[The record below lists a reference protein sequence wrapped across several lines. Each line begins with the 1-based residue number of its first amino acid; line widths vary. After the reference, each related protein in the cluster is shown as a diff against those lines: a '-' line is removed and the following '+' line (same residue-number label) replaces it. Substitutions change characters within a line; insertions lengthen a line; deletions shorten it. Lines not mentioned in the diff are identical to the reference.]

1 MTDNSSALT
10 SDALQKNFVL
20 QLASMFEGDFSID
33 WLVEIT
39 GLKASTI
46 ISILEENTAHG
57 PIRNVK
63 PAVYAFELDSRQQWI
78 NQLGEGQRERFHRNI
93 ASILIREMPE
103 EDAKPLLISKHLM
116 ALQNDAQDCEWIIRA
131 GAIYA
136 KRLYKDQAVMCFKH
150 VVDALRSQQGENVDR
165 LFIQAALGLSNCDL
179 GKSDPQHFIKI
190 FEEAKER
197 AKRIRKKNVLYLL
210 DMHIAI
216 YERLSA
222 EEAKSFQRFKAAFA
236 KVEASGD
243 PELIAQSTVFRI
255 YFTFWQGLFRDVID
269 MYERSVPDVQRV
281 PIGSFPTLAAMLV
294 GHCYTMVG
302 QMTHGLGML
311 DTLRNYCLE
320 HGDKYL
326 AAYASSTIAMAML
339 SIERIE
345 DALSYL
351 KIALKEA
358 DESNNLRIKAQVVLL
373 LAVVFAHKKNSKEFL
388 KFFER
393 YTKLSYD
400 LRGNLHLNKLLLE
413 ILWHA
418 ETMHVQLDTGWDL
431 KKEIDH
437 LHGLSNVFLNGIAF
451 RYQALYDSG
460 HNAPHLSIIQA
471 FQKSLKLLE
480 HTGHVTEIIK
490 TQMAL
495 ARFYL
500 GIGKE
505 KKAKT
510 ILEHAGGNVPPAY
523 QGLIPDDLRPLLE
536 KEEQGNLILEELFG
550 LSERLTEK
558 SEKNRLLQQII
569 TAANRITGAERGA
582 LLLIQEGTGRLNFK
596 LRASKNITWEQINSP
611 AFEGSLKLIEKVIQ
625 NEKGF
630 ISEPEPAENGVTFS
644 QDSIRS
650 RFCIPVIQQSRV
662 TGVLYHDNRLLGNI
676 FKPSDLKIL
685 SFLSILIGL
694 ELDREEAWEQVEKNI
709 QREKLETI
717 YQAPKDNECAKIEG
731 LIGKSPAFL
740 ETLSKVAKVAPS
752 DTAVLITG
760 ETGVGKNVI
769 ASAIHR
775 LSPRCDK
782 PFVIVQC
789 SSLSESLITSE
800 LFGHEKGA
808 FTGAV
813 TRSIGRFEL
822 ANGGTIFLDEIGDLS
837 LDIQA
842 RLLRV
847 LQSKEFERVGGGKE
861 ILTSDFR
868 LIAATNKNL
877 DQQVREGLFRED
889 LFYRINVY
897 PITVPPLRERRDDIP
912 LLAQYFLDL
921 WGAREKTPPLKF
933 TEQVMQA
940 LMRHHWPG
948 NIRELENVIQ
958 RGMLSS
964 SGEFFQLPTIEN
976 GNHAET
982 RNFKLN
988 TFDENIRQ
996 NILEALRLC
1005 RGKLYGPGGAAE
1017 ILQINPSTLASRIKK
1032 LGIKKKQWAGSETL
1046 F

>member
-1 MTDNSSALT
+1 MTDNFSTLT
-10 SDALQKNFVL
+10 SDDLQKDFVL

-46 ISILEENTAHG
+46 ISILEENTIQG

-63 PAVYAFELDSRQQWI
+63 PAVYAFELDSRQQWV
-78 NQLGEGQRERFHRNI
+78 NQLGEAQKEQFHRNI

-103 EDAKPLLISKHLM
+103 EDTKALLISKHLM

-131 GAIYA
+131 GDIYA
-136 KRLYKDQAVMCFKH
+136 KRLYKDQAFKCFKH

-190 FEEAKER
+190 FEEAKGR
-197 AKRIRKKNVLYLL
+197 AKRIREKNILYLL

-222 EEAKSFQRFKAAFA
+222 EESKSIQRFKAAFA

-243 PELIAQSTVFRI
+243 PELIAESSVFRI

-269 MYERSVPDVQRV
+269 IYERSVPDVQRV

-320 HGDKYL
+320 NGDKYL

-373 LAVVFAHKKNSKEFL
+373 LALVFAHKKNSKEFL
-388 KFFER
+388 KFFDR

-418 ETMHVQLDTGWDL
+418 ETMRVQLDAGCDL

-437 LHGLSNVFLNGIAF
+437 LQGLNNVFLNGVAF
-451 RYQALYDSG
+451 RYQALYESD
-460 HNAPHLSIIQA
+460 HNVPQRGVIQA
-471 FQKSLKLLE
+471 FQKSFKLLE
-480 HTGHVTEIIK
+480 QSGHVAEVIK
-490 TQMAL
+490 TQMAM

-505 KKAKT
+505 KKART
-510 ILEHAGGNVPPAY
+510 ILEQTGRNVPPAY
-523 QGLIPDDLRPLLE
+523 QGLIPDDLRPLIE
-536 KEEQGNLILEELFG
+536 KEERENIILEELYS
-550 LSERLTEK
+550 LSEKLTGK
-558 SEKNRLLQQII
+558 GEKNRLIQQII
-569 TAANRITGAERGA
+569 TVANRITGAERGA
-582 LLLIQEGTGRLNFK
+582 LLLAQEESSGLNFK

-611 AFEGSLKLIEKVIQ
+611 AFSVSHKLIEKVIQ
-625 NEKGF
+625 DGKGS
-630 ISEPEPAENGVTFS
+630 ISETVTVENGLTFS

-650 RFCIPVIQQSRV
+650 SICIPIIMEGKV

-685 SFLSILIGL
+685 SLLSILIGL
-694 ELDREEAWEQVEKNI
+694 ELDREEAWAQVEKNI
-709 QREKLETI
+709 EREKQVAI
-717 YQAPKDNECAKIEG
+717 YQVSKDNECAKIEG
-731 LIGKSPAFL
+731 LIGKSAAFL
-740 ETLSKVAKVAPS
+740 ETLSKVTKVAPS

-760 ETGVGKNVI
+760 ETGVGKNLI
-769 ASAIHR
+769 ASAIHK
-775 LSPRCDK
+775 LSPRCNK

-813 TRSIGRFEL
+813 ARSIGRFEL

-877 DQQVREGLFRED
+877 DQQVRAGHFRED
-889 LFYRINVY
+889 LYYRINVF
-897 PITVPPLRERRDDIP
+897 PINVPPLRERRDDIP
-912 LLAQYFLDL
+912 LLAQHFLDL
-921 WGAREKTPPLKF
+921 WGAREKKPPLKF

-940 LMRHHWPG
+940 LMHHHWPG

-976 GNHAET
+976 GNHPET
-982 RNFKLN
+982 RNFQLN